1 MRAGIGTRLTWGDQD
16 FVVIAVD
23 YRHAVLRS
31 IVEDFVREV
40 VVEELLRMPDIVWH
54 DLRPPSHEPADVQ
67 LIAGLPEKERQVVEA
82 WAEQLAIVKAAV
94 EAGQDAAFLLEDVR
108 VAMSGLVEVNSVE
121 TVRRKFQRFR
131 SEGVLG
137 LIDKRRYNG
146 RKPSLDLRV
155 ASALSELGAAG
166 VRRSSGTHGRTVDRV
181 KWMLEEDFG
190 EDIELPSDRTL
201 YRRIAAHPTA
211 GKLNSSAKLR
221 EVAANKPGRAF
232 GMHGSLRPGEHVQ
245 IDGTVIDVP
254 SRLLD
259 GRLNRAELTI
269 VHDVATRSI
278 LAAVVRAIATNSAD
292 LAGVLARALTPYDLR
307 PPGAREQ
314 RERMAATWAG
324 QFMID
329 QERLDRYRL
338 AQPYIFPET
347 ITTDNGKIFRSQ
359 AFRNGCSRLGI
370 SLIFAGRETPTDKP
384 HVERTFKTM
393 VTRFVQYLEGFT
405 GGSVNRRGGDEP
417 TDGVLAV
424 AQLQELLEDWVAIEW
439 QNRAHDGLA
448 DPLLPGRCLT
458 PNEMFRAYRR
468 IAPEIHVP
476 FGLDD
481 FIGLLPAKTCT
492 LQDYGINHARRVYR
506 SNRLTELRAARA
518 GGEGATRPCQIRYD
532 PHNPLFVWVEHDGEF
547 VPFRAAPDMLD
558 EPMGGD
564 VWREARAA
572 DPDADREVR
581 EDAAYLADR
590 MKRAQWVRPGKKRN
604 RQVRAAEVDR
614 DPMHLTSI
622 TKSAARDEVSEE
634 PGDDEVIWERG
645 GGFSLLTDDDGVW
658 ERLT

>member
-211 GKLNSSAKLR
+211 GKLNSSAKSR

-347 ITTDNGKIFRSQ
+347 ITTENGKIFRSQ

-458 PNEMFRAYRR
+458 PNDPLTRCSVHIVGSLRR
-468 IAPEIHVP
+468 
-476 FGLDD
+476 F
-481 FIGLLPAKTCT
+481 TCPSVSM
-492 LQDYGINHARRVYR
+492 ISSACC
-506 SNRLTELRAARA
+506 LR
-518 GGEGATRPCQIRYD
+518 
-532 PHNPLFVWVEHDGEF
+532 
-547 VPFRAAPDMLD
+547 
-558 EPMGGD
+558 
-564 VWREARAA
+564 
-572 DPDADREVR
+572 
-581 EDAAYLADR
+581 
-590 MKRAQWVRPGKKRN
+590 KRARCRTTVSTTPAGSTDRTTSPSCAPLGPGERAPPGRARSATTRTTRSLSGSSMTESSSRSAPRPTCSTSPWAATSGARHAPPIRTPTGKCVRMRRTWPIG
-604 RQVRAAEVDR
+604 
-614 DPMHLTSI
+614 
-622 TKSAARDEVSEE
+622 
-634 PGDDEVIWERG
+634 
-645 GGFSLLTDDDGVW
+645 
-658 ERLT
+658 